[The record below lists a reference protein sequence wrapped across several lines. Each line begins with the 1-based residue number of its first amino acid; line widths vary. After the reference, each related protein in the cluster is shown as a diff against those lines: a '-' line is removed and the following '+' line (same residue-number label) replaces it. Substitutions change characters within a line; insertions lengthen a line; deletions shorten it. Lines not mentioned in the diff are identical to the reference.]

1 MIELIPLLLSC
12 AATVHPDTVKDVA
25 WVESRMN
32 PYAIGVV
39 DGNGLMPKTK
49 EEALL
54 KVKQLEEEG
63 KSYSVGLMQ
72 IHKSN
77 FSKYGVTAEKLFDAC
92 TNLTVFEKVITDC
105 YVRGKTLPRALSCYY
120 SGNFET
126 GTKKEKTFSDSSY
139 VQRIGYV
146 AENKYVVPSTK
157 ADKEKPLL
165 GERQGTDNPK
175 ATKKAERVRVVYPE
189 GVLKSSLIV
198 VDEKPTKILR
208 GVE

>member
-1 MIELIPLLLSC
+1 MIELIPFLLSC

-25 WVESRMN
+25 WVESRLN

-54 KVKQLEEEG
+54 KVKELEREG

-105 YVRGKTLPRALSCYY
+105 YVRGKTLQRALSCYY
-120 SGNFET
+120 SGSFET
-126 GTKKEKTFSDSSY
+126 GTKKEKAFSDSSY

-157 ADKEKPLL
+157 ADKEKTSRD
-165 GERQGTDNPK
+165 EKQGSDTTEV
-175 ATKKAERVRVVYPE
+175 AKKSVWVKVVYPE
-189 GVLKSSLIV
+189 SVLKSSLIV

-208 GVE
+208 GKE